1 MHGFSFSRR
10 NFNLTFKYFCQTNT
24 LKTGIQNSLTAK
36 SIKMEETNNSAP
48 SDNTTVIPQLTSES
62 IAYLHKAA
70 KWGKFIS
77 LLGFI
82 MTSLMIVAGI
92 LMSFVLNSVHI
103 NEMAPLNSPFSAK
116 ILSIFYVSVA
126 AIFLIPVSFLHAF
139 SNNAIKAVNQ
149 GNTDKMTTS
158 LRNLKN
164 LFVFL
169 GISTLVI
176 LALYV
181 IILLTIG
188 TAAILN
194 F

>member
-1 MHGFSFSRR
+1 
-10 NFNLTFKYFCQTNT
+10 
-24 LKTGIQNSLTAK
+24 
-36 SIKMEETNNSAP
+36 MEDNNNSAP
-48 SDNTTVIPQLTSES
+48 TVNTAGIPQLTSQS

-82 MTSLMIVAGI
+82 MTSLMIIAGI
-92 LMSFVLNSVHI
+92 LMSFVLNSVNL

-116 ILSIFYVSVA
+116 ALSILYVSVA

-181 IILLTIG
+181 IILLTVG

>member
-1 MHGFSFSRR
+1 
-10 NFNLTFKYFCQTNT
+10 
-24 LKTGIQNSLTAK
+24 
-36 SIKMEETNNSAP
+36 MEDTNNSVAT
-48 SDNTTVIPQLTSES
+48 DNTVGIPQLTSLS

-92 LMSFVLNSVHI
+92 LMSFVLNSVHL
-103 NEMAPLNSPFSAK
+103 NEMVPLNSPFSAK

-126 AIFLIPVSFLHAF
+126 AIFLVPVSFLHAF

-176 LALYV
+176 LTLYV